1 MWSIVAQ
8 VYAVPECAPA
18 AGNFKAFGHS
28 VMHSYQQSMPVIAA
42 IHKLGRLSRPSR
54 DTLIVITGVVLT
66 FALSSA
72 FDLAE
77 HVNAWLLTYEYA
89 QLDEVPLTLFVF
101 VLLSVWFSQRR
112 WREIHA
118 EIKRRQLT
126 EAQLSSSQQLYK
138 TLFDGD
144 LTGNVVLDVDGNIGM
159 HNRAFDRICRPLSQA
174 SNARHLFSFDWP
186 TFVLQLAHH
195 HEINFNKLQ
204 VHRPDGLPCYVGARF
219 VHVQA
224 SDQQPAQIHG
234 YLVDMTEQC
243 LVELDLERTLKENRV
258 LARHAM
264 QMQEQERKYIASEIH
279 DETGQYLTAIRMDA
293 LTLQKSDPDQT
304 HVIAVRIASNTQHV
318 QQSIRALIKHLRP
331 PALDSLGLLG
341 AVERLVNDWK
351 KLNPQVECHLELD
364 TGEQALNEDINI
376 VAFRVVQEALTNI
389 SRHAHASEVWIDIQ
403 VLKRQDKSMLQIEIR
418 DNGKGMDTSQS
429 TEGVGL
435 VGMRERI
442 ESLQGSFKLMSGLQ
456 AGTLITGLIP
466 LPAQRQP
473 LPLSASTSTAGVND
487 YATP

>member
-1 MWSIVAQ
+1 
-8 VYAVPECAPA
+8 
-18 AGNFKAFGHS
+18 
-28 VMHSYQQSMPVIAA
+28 MHSYNRPIHLNTA
-42 IHKLGRLSRPSR
+42 IHKLGKLGRPGR

-66 FALSSA
+66 FVLSSE

-77 HVNAWLLTYEYA
+77 RINAWLLTYEYA

-118 EIKRRQLT
+118 EIQRRKQT
-126 EAQLSSSQQLYK
+126 EAQLSSSRQLYK

-144 LTGNVVLDVDGNIGM
+144 LTGNVVLDLEGNIGM
-159 HNRAFDRICRPLSQA
+159 HNRAFDRICRPLDHDR
-174 SNARHLFSFDWP
+174 NARDLFSFEWLA
-186 TFVLQLAHH
+186 FVAQLKHH
-195 HEINFNKLQ
+195 QEINFSKLQ
-204 VHRPDGLPCYVGARF
+204 IRRPDGLPCYVGARF
-219 VHVQA
+219 IYVHA
-224 SDQQPAQIHG
+224 SQSQQAQIHG

-243 LVELDLERTLKENRV
+243 LVELDLERTLKENRI

-293 LTLQKSDPDQT
+293 LALQKSPPDQA
-304 HVIAVRIASNTQHV
+304 HVISVRIASNTQHV

-331 PALDSLGLLG
+331 PALDSLGLIG

-351 KLNPQVECHLELD
+351 KHNPRVDCKVRLD
-364 TGEQALNEDINI
+364 TGDHALNEDINI

-389 SRHAHASEVWIDIQ
+389 SRHAQASEVCVDIQ
-403 VLKRQDKSMLQIEIR
+403 VITRQGKPMLQIEIR
-418 DNGKGMDTSQS
+418 DNGKGMDMSQTS
-429 TEGVGL
+429 EGIGL

-442 ESLQGSFKLMSGLQ
+442 ESLQGSFKLMSGQQ
-456 AGTLITGLIP
+456 AGTLVTGLLP
-466 LPAQRQP
+466 LHASKQAAP
-473 LPLSASTSTAGVND
+473 LPLASNLFPDPGVND
-487 YATP
+487 YATS

>member
-1 MWSIVAQ
+1 
-8 VYAVPECAPA
+8 
-18 AGNFKAFGHS
+18 
-28 VMHSYQQSMPVIAA
+28 MPVIAA
-42 IHKLGRLSRPSR
+42 IHKLGKLSRASQ
-54 DTLIVITGVVLT
+54 DTLIVITGVVMT
-66 FALSSA
+66 FVCSSE

-77 HVNAWLLTYEYA
+77 RVNAWLLTYEYA

-112 WREIHA
+112 MREIHA
-118 EIKRRQLT
+118 EIQRRKRT

-144 LTGNVVLDVDGNIGM
+144 LTGNVVLDIDGNIGM
-159 HNRAFDRICRPLSQA
+159 HNRAFDRICRPLEDDHHA
-174 SNARHLFSFDWP
+174 CALFSFDWP
-186 TFVLQLAHH
+186 TFVSQLQYHL
-195 HEINFNKLQ
+195 ELNFNKLQ
-204 VHRPDGLPCYVGARF
+204 IRRPDGLPCYVGARF
-219 VHVQA
+219 VYVPA
-224 SDQQPAQIHG
+224 AERKPAQIHG

-293 LTLQKSDPDQT
+293 LTLQKSDPDQA

-331 PALDSLGLLG
+331 PALDSLGLIG

-351 KLNPQVECHLELD
+351 KLNPQVDCHLALD
-364 TGEQALNEDINI
+364 TSEQPLNEDTNI

-389 SRHAHASEVWIDIQ
+389 ARHAHASEVWIDIHI
-403 VLKRQDKSMLQIEIR
+403 LKRVDKSLLQIEIR
-418 DNGKGMDTSQS
+418 DNGQGMDTSQA

-442 ESLQGSFKLMSGLQ
+442 ESLQGSFKLMSGVQ
-456 AGTLITGLIP
+456 AGTLITGL
-466 LPAQRQP
+466 
-473 LPLSASTSTAGVND
+473 LPLNISKQARPASSLLSDPGVND
-487 YATP
+487 YATS